1 MKTRSMVLIFMCV
14 LSLAAV
20 SSAFLYPVSAL
31 AADTDR
37 PVFEK
42 QVGTGGSVEAGK
54 LGEWIVE
61 EEMPDY
67 DKFYYPAAFCSDEK
81 NGLIFVLDSAKNRI
95 CAYGLDGKDAGEI
108 KIPYEFLPIDI
119 AWSAKSGALFVA
131 FSDRPQIA
139 VLNIEMKNGV
149 ALRSHK
155 LAELE
160 GMNGGAPGIQNIWL
174 CAPSKDKGDILVAV
188 FNSGC
193 SAAAAAFLYGGEK
206 LLKLCDI
213 DAKTGG
219 NEMSYMAASNEDH
232 SVHNFYMNG
241 TVEAGIFTLDI
252 KTKKTSKNILPGEF
266 LPKESGMQCV
276 ACRPV
281 GGDAAGNIY
290 IEAHFSSGE
299 ISGNAFVYKFDK
311 NMKQHGK
318 IEVFTSPEML
328 SNRFVHVDASGSV
341 YYMKLDIKN
350 RKIQFY
356 KFVI

>member
-1 MKTRSMVLIFMCV
+1 MKTRSMVLIFMCL
-14 LSLAAV
+14 LSLASFSA
-20 SSAFLYPVSAL
+20 AFLYPVSAL
-31 AADTDR
+31 AAVADR

-42 QVGTGGSVEAGK
+42 QVGAGDSVEAGK

-81 NGLIFVLDSAKNRI
+81 NGLIFVLDSARNRI
-95 CAYGLDGKDAGEI
+95 CAYGLDGSDAGVI
-108 KIPYEFLPIDI
+108 KMPYEFLPIDI
-119 AWSAKSGALFVA
+119 AWSAKSGTLFVA

-139 VLNIEMKNGV
+139 VLNIETKNGIV
-149 ALRSHK
+149 LRSHK
-155 LAELE
+155 LAELS
-160 GMNGGAPGIQNIWL
+160 GMNGGAPGVQNIWL

-188 FNSGC
+188 FNSGYI
-193 SAAAAAFLYGGEK
+193 APAAAFLYGGEK

-213 DAKTGG
+213 DAAANDK
-219 NEMSYMAASNEDH
+219 EMSYIAASNEDH
-232 SVHNFYMNG
+232 SVRNFYMNG
-241 TVEAGIFTLDI
+241 TSEAGIFTMDI

-266 LPKESGMQCV
+266 LPKESGMQCA

-281 GGDAAGNIY
+281 GCDAAGNIY

-299 ISGNAFVYKFDK
+299 ISENAFVYKFDK
-311 NMKQHGK
+311 NMKQLGK
-318 IEVFTSPEML
+318 TEIFKSPEML
-328 SNRFVHVDASGSV
+328 SNRFVYVDASGSV
-341 YYMKLDIKN
+341 YYMKLDIKT

>member
-1 MKTRSMVLIFMCV
+1 MKTRSMVLIFMCL

-20 SSAFLYPVSAL
+20 SAAFLYPVSAL
-31 AADTDR
+31 AAVPAS

-42 QVGTGGSVEAGK
+42 QVGTGDSVEAGQ

-108 KIPYEFLPIDI
+108 KVPYEFLPIDI
-119 AWSAKSGALFVA
+119 AWSAKSGTIFVA

-139 VLNIEMKNGV
+139 VLNIETKNGI

-155 LAELE
+155 LADLV
-160 GMNGGAPGIQNIWL
+160 GINDRAPGIQNIWL
-174 CAPSKDKGDILVAV
+174 CASSKDKEDILLVY
-188 FNSGC
+188 FNSC
-193 SAAAAAFLYGGEK
+193 YDSKAAAFIYGGEK
-206 LLKLCDI
+206 LLKLCAI
-213 DAKTGG
+213 DVKTGDI
-219 NEMSYMAASNEDH
+219 EMSYLAASNEEH
-232 SVHNFYMNG
+232 SFYNFYMNG
-241 TVEAGIFTLDI
+241 TVEAGIFTMDI
-252 KTKKTSKNILPGEF
+252 KTKKTTKNILPGEF

-299 ISGNAFVYKFDK
+299 ISGNAYVYKFDK
-311 NMKQHGK
+311 NMKQLGK
-318 IEVFTSPEML
+318 TEVFTSPEML
-328 SNRFVHVDASGSV
+328 SNRFIHVDASGSV